1 MDYRIKENFQE
12 ITRSIP
18 DLDAEYVLEDKSY
31 IPINTKTLTPEK
43 LAYYIDHT
51 LLKPDATPMM
61 VEKLCQEAKESGF
74 FSVCVNPTYVR
85 LAANRLEG
93 SRVAVCTV
101 IGFPLG
107 ANTSAVKAIEAQ
119 DAIDNGAEEID
130 MVINIGKAK
139 EREYKYIEDEIKA
152 VVSAAQGR
160 TVKVILET
168 CYLSEDEKIACCLA
182 AQRAGA
188 QFVKTSTGFGTG
200 GAIITDVLTMR
211 QTVGPTMGVKAS
223 GGVKTR
229 ADLEAFVK
237 AGATRI
243 GTSNGVQIMTDS
255 APKEAY

>member
-1 MDYRIKENFQE
+1 MK
-12 ITRSIP
+12 
-18 DLDAEYVLEDKSY
+18 
-31 IPINTKTLTPEK
+31 INK
-43 LAYYIDHT
+43 LIDHT
-51 LLKPDATPMM
+51 LLKAYATKADI
-61 VEKLCQEAKESGF
+61 EKLCREAVQYDF
-74 FSVCVNPTYVR
+74 QSVCVNPANVS
-85 LAANRLEG
+85 LAKSLLKG
-93 SRVAVCTV
+93 SSVLVCTV

-107 ANTSAVKAIEAQ
+107 ANTTETKMMETADAVK
-119 DAIDNGAEEID
+119 NGADEID

-211 QTVGPTMGVKAS
+211 QTVCPTMGVKAS

-229 ADLEAFVK
+229 ADQALSKLALPVSEHPT
-237 AGATRI
+237 G
-243 GTSNGVQIMTDS
+243 SNHDRFCPERSLLGGKI
-255 APKEAY
+255 